1 MAFNFTKEQIAK
13 CAPRNKNAAELYEA
27 LSQVLPKY
35 DINTPERV
43 AAFMAQCGHESVDFS
58 VLRENLNYSA
68 KGLHGTWP
76 KRFPTLE
83 SAAPYERN
91 AEKIANKVYSDRM
104 GNGPE
109 SSGEGWKFR
118 GRGAIQLTG
127 KDNYSRFAKDIGKT
141 VDEAVAYVETLA
153 GAIESACWFWKN
165 NNLNVQSDAR
175 DMKAATKKI
184 NGGDL
189 GLKERTDHFN
199 HYLQYLSNGAPAAAP
214 AAPQAAKS
222 AAVPVL
228 EGVLKKG
235 VKSAAVAAV
244 QAKLG
249 LKADGDFGPGTEA
262 AIKKWQADNGLT
274 ADGIVGPKTYEK
286 MMG

>member
-1 MAFNFTKEQIAK
+1 MTFKFTKDQIAK
-13 CAPRNKNAAELYEA
+13 CAPRNKNAAELFEA

-58 VLRENLNYSA
+58 VLKENLNYSA

-76 KRFPTLE
+76 KRFPSE
-83 SAAPYERN
+83 AAAQPYERN
-91 AEKIANKVYSDRM
+91 PEKIANKVYSDRM

-109 SSGEGWKFR
+109 ASGEGWKFR

-127 KDNYSRFAKDIGKT
+127 KDNYTRFAKDIGKS
-141 VDEAVAYVETLA
+141 VDEAVTYVETLA

-165 NNLNVQSDAR
+165 NNLNALADAR

-189 GLKERTDHFN
+189 GLKERTDHFT
-199 HYLQYLSNGAPAAAP
+199 HYLATLSGGHSAPAAP
-214 AAPQAAKS
+214 AAKS
-222 AAVPVL
+222 VTPLL
-228 EGVLKKG
+228 EGVLKVG
-235 VKSAAVAAV
+235 VKNAAVAAV

-249 LKADGDFGPGTEA
+249 LTADGNFGPGTEA
-262 AIKKWQADNGLT
+262 AVKKWQAANGLA
-274 ADGIVGPKTYEK
+274 ADGVVGPKTYEK
-286 MMG
+286 LVG